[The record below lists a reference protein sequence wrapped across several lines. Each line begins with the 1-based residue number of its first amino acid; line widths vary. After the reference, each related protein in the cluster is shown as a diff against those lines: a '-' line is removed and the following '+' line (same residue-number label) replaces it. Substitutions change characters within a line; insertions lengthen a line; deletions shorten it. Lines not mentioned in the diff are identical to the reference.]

1 MRKPNGSGREIQTI
15 DAGAS
20 FTDSLR
26 TAVTKT
32 ITDERLQTILE
43 TQIRKAEDGDL
54 KAAEFVLKLCGHGQT
69 PTKLIQNNYYYGPR
83 SKQRKAL
90 RAKTRLGNRVRQY
103 LLKHGPTK
111 PAVLAV
117 ELEAEPEEIE
127 AELAARP
134 DRFRKGRNGWEAV

>member
-1 MRKPNGSGREIQTI
+1 MRKQNGSSRSIQTI

-26 TAVTKT
+26 TAVTKA
-32 ITDERLQTILE
+32 ITDERLQAILE
-43 TQIRKAEDGDL
+43 TQIRKAEEGDL
-54 KAAEFVLKLCGHGQT
+54 KAAEFVLKLCGHGQA
-69 PTKLIQNNYYYGPR
+69 PTKLVQQNYYYGPR

-90 RAKTRLGNRVRQY
+90 QAKTRLGNRVRQY

-117 ELEAEPEEIE
+117 EAEPEEIE
-127 AELAARP
+127 AELTARP
-134 DRFRKGRNGWEAV
+134 DRFRKGRSGWEAV